1 MLINKFPLQNLIKIF
16 NVFFLFSDE
25 FWFLGIREGP
35 GPIFYTVRTQNF
47 FLKLLSPFDK
57 KYLCTVKEKNN
68 DKNDFNSE
76 LISSHR
82 ANIYIIK

>member
-1 MLINKFPLQNLIKIF
+1 MNF
-16 NVFFLFSDE
+16 D
-25 FWFLGIREGP
+25 FWKL
-35 GPIFYTVRTQNF
+35 RTF
-47 FLKLLSPFDK
+47 FLKLLSQFDK